1 MAKTLHQSLESFR
14 KRLRFCVFT
23 VLSLIFII
31 APTSTVFSETKQIT
45 NDIASFL
52 VIQNDAYKAIS
63 SGVNSLE
70 RACFSDLQNDNFD
83 ENIDQLKKVIELKQ
97 ENDLNNHTD
106 IQGFITRIIT
116 NSDSLVSQNC
126 SLFDLLIQ
134 NTQSASACAKSKVLK
149 NTSDKVLSQILEQKQ
164 ISEKMHEAFNRLLR
178 LEAKQ
183 CASAGFTLNIYNSY
197 QDLISNSV
205 GNANSFYETKL
216 QPLKTQVQK
225 IQNNE

>member
-1 MAKTLHQSLESFR
+1 MAKTLLQSLESFR
-14 KRLRFCVFT
+14 KRLRFCVFA
-23 VLSLIFII
+23 VLSFIFII

-45 NDIASFL
+45 NDIVSFL
-52 VIQNDAYKAIS
+52 GIQNDAYKAIS
-63 SGVNSLE
+63 SGVISLE

-83 ENIDQLKKVIELKQ
+83 ENINQLKKVIELKR
-97 ENDLNNHTD
+97 ENDLNNLKD

-149 NTSDKVLSQILEQKQ
+149 NTSDNVLSQILEQKQ

-183 CASAGFTLNIYNSY
+183 CVSKGFTLNIYSSY